1 LCVLVLFVA
10 RAGSDVGSN
19 APAATEPV
27 TGEAAVNAP
36 GSETTFR
43 PFQPYG
49 IGEDAGVPYEALSAD
64 EQAAAD
70 RNRSTDGWDGIHAS
84 YNTGVVQLAQQAAAA
99 SAATQLGVEG
109 LSTTGVVP

>member
-1 LCVLVLFVA
+1 V
-10 RAGSDVGSN
+10 
-19 APAATEPV
+19 PAASEPI

-43 PFQPYG
+43 PFQPYD
-49 IGEDAGVPYEALSAD
+49 IGPDAGVPYEALSQE

-70 RNRSTDGWDGIHAS
+70 RNRDTTGWDGIHAS
-84 YNTGVVQLAQQAAAA
+84 YNTGVVELAQQAAAA

-109 LSTTGVVP
+109 LSSTGVVP